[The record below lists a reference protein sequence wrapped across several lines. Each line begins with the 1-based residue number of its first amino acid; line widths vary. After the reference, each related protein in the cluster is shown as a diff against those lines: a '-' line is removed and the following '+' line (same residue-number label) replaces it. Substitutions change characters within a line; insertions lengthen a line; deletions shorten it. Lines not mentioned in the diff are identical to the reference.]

1 MMNRRALWVLD
12 VRGSVSWLLLPL
24 GAVALVLASLLLR
37 NPANPPSAH
46 YMHEWAAIPFTVM
59 MTAILTQREWSAGM
73 MELVS
78 TWPISHVSL
87 VIRKLSLSVLA
98 VLLYEAIWYAVYQSR
113 FGTVA
118 VNMHVYGG
126 TEAVFRP
133 ASWWEMVAMVAPA
146 VVFFAALTLA
156 VMVWTRRWYVGIS
169 AAFGWWMLESMTKG
183 ALTGSA
189 SAMTFHLPDAAAFT
203 ANRIGFAVAAFVL
216 AAVSIIGL
224 EQRERWAVSH
234 DTD

>member
-1 MMNRRALWVLD
+1 MMNKRALWVLD
-12 VRGSVSWLLLPL
+12 VRESVSWILLPL
-24 GAVALVLASLLLR
+24 GSVALVLAALLLC

-87 VIRKLSLSVLA
+87 VLRKLSLSVLA
-98 VLLYEAIWYAVYQSR
+98 VVLYEAIWYAVYRVR
-113 FGTVA
+113 FGKVA
-118 VNMHVYGG
+118 VKLHVYGG
-126 TEAVFRP
+126 TEAEFRP
-133 ASWWEMVAMVAPA
+133 ASWWELVAIVAPA
-146 VVFFAALTLA
+146 VVLFSALTLA
-156 VMVWTRRWYVGIS
+156 VMVWTRRWHAGIS

-183 ALTGSA
+183 TLTGSA

-203 ANRIGFAVAAFVL
+203 ANRIGLTVAAFVL
-216 AAVSIIGL
+216 ASVSIIGL